1 MIKYLYTFY
10 TRKGCALKMTSK
22 VYSAGVFGI
31 DGYIV
36 TVESDASNGLPGID
50 IVGLPDVAVKE
61 SKERVK
67 AAIKNSNL
75 TFPQKRLVINLA
87 PANIKKECVYLDLPI
102 CISILCATGQIAPD
116 AAQGYL
122 IAGELS
128 LDGVLRRANGVLP
141 MALAAR
147 DNGIKNIIVPKENAR
162 EASII
167 SDINVFGAENLYQVV
182 EHLRGDRLMEKT
194 VTSIGDLFFENR
206 LGGDDFSQVKG
217 QESAKRAIEVA
228 SAGGHNCLMIGSPG
242 SGKTMLAKRIPS
254 ILPDLTF
261 EEALEVTKIYSITGK
276 LSVSDSLITVRP
288 FRSPHH
294 TISAV
299 GMTGGGTVPKP
310 GEMSLAHR
318 GVLFLDEFPEFRK
331 DAVESMRQPLEDGS
345 FTVTRASGS
354 ATFPSSVMLVASMN
368 PCKCGYFGDPVRECT
383 CTSTQIQNYL
393 SKISGPMLDRFDIQ
407 IEVPAVKYDE
417 MSSDK
422 KGESSERIRER
433 VLKAR
438 EIQLERYKGMN
449 IFSNSQLGA
458 KEIEEFCHIG
468 NDGKEL
474 LRKVFEKMGLSA
486 RAHSKILKVARTIAD
501 LGGEKDINVMHL
513 AEAIQYRSLD
523 KKYWYK

>member
-1 MIKYLYTFY
+1 MLY
-10 TRKGCALKMTSK
+10 TRKGCVLKMTSK

-50 IVGLPDVAVKE
+50 IVGLPDAAVKD
-61 SKERVK
+61 SRERVK
-67 AAIKNSNL
+67 AAIKNNNL
-75 TFPQKRLVINLA
+75 TFPQKRLIINLA

-116 AAQGYL
+116 APEGYL

-128 LDGVLRRANGVLP
+128 LDGVLRSANGVLP

-167 SDINVFGAENLYQVV
+167 SDINVFGAENLSQVV
-182 EHLRGDRLMEKT
+182 EHLRGDRLMDKT
-194 VTSIGDLFFENR
+194 ITDIDDLFSANSI
-206 LGGDDFSQVKG
+206 GGDDFSQVKG

-276 LSVSDSLITVRP
+276 LSNSDSLITTRP

-299 GMTGGGTVPKP
+299 GMTGGGQVPKP

-331 DAVESMRQPLEDGS
+331 DAIESMRQPLEDGS

-383 CTSTQIQNYL
+383 CTGTQIQNYL

-458 KEIEEFCHIG
+458 AEIEEFCRIG
-468 NDGKEL
+468 SDGKEL
-474 LRKVFEKMGLSA
+474 LRKVFETMGLSG

-501 LGGEKDINVMHL
+501 LSGEKDISVMHL
-513 AEAIQYRSLD
+513 AEAVQYRSLD